1 VFGYKVLIHKKKNII
16 GFLFMAI
23 SSWGQIVCDV
33 GELLYSTV
41 GWLVGIWVMGAG
53 FLDGISLKNSIS

>member
-1 VFGYKVLIHKKKNII
+1 
-16 GFLFMAI
+16 MAI

-53 FLDGISLKNSIS
+53 FLDGISLKLEFDL